1 MRIDS
6 ATLFE
11 APPEFKQKARLR
23 DFDQYKE
30 MYERSMRDPEG
41 FWSEMAEDV
50 SWYKKWDRVIDADF
64 DEPRV
69 AWFLGGKTNASYNCL
84 DRHLNSFRKN
94 KAAFIYEGENGRE
107 RILTY
112 QCLHDL
118 VCRFANVLKKKGV
131 KKGDRIAIYLPMI
144 PELPISMLAA
154 CRIGAIH
161 SVVFAGFSA
170 ESLRKRI
177 LDSRAKLLITADGS
191 FRGDKKVELKRNAD
205 EALVECPEVESC
217 IVCRNIG
224 IQTDMTA
231 GRDSFWDE
239 DLTASDIS
247 PVCDPVVMDAE
258 DPLFIL
264 YTSGSTGKPK
274 GILHTTGGYLV
285 YVIQTMKW
293 IFDLKEEDTYWCTAD
308 IGWITGHSYTV
319 YGPLLCGATSVLF
332 DGIPTYP
339 RPDRLW
345 EVIEKYRVNT
355 FYTAPT
361 VIRALAKEGE
371 SWPERHDLSSLRLLG
386 SVGEVINPKAWLWFH
401 SIIGKGRCPIVDT
414 WWQTETGGVMISPV
428 PGAIPL
434 KPGSATFPFFGVDA
448 AVIDDDGNEAPA
460 DKDGYLV
467 IKRPWPGMMRGVYGE
482 PERFKNVYFSQ
493 FPGKY
498 FTGDGARIDQD
509 GYFWLIGR
517 IDDVINVS
525 GHRLGTAE
533 VESALVAHPKVAEAA
548 VVGYAHEIK
557 GQAIYAFV
565 VLNSGVDRAGLQ
577 EELTKHVRRE
587 IGPIA
592 TPERIQIVNALPK
605 TRSGKIMRRIL
616 RNVAEA
622 KFEQL
627 GDISTLAEP
636 SVIDELIAGREEVIL

>member
-1 MRIDS
+1 MKVES
-6 ATLFE
+6 ADLFE
-11 APPEFKQKARLR
+11 VPREFRQRARLQ
-23 DFDQYKE
+23 DFNQYKE
-30 MYERSMRDPEG
+30 MYDRSIRDPEG
-41 FWSEMAEDV
+41 FWSEMAEDI
-50 SWYKKWDRVIDADF
+50 SWFKKWDKVIDADF

-94 KAAFIYEGENGRE
+94 KAAFICEGDFGRQ

-112 QCLHDL
+112 QYLHDL
-118 VCRFANVLKKKGV
+118 VCRFANVLKKKGIR
-131 KKGDRIAIYLPMI
+131 KGDRIAIYLPMI
-144 PELPISMLAA
+144 PELPVSMLAA
-154 CRIGAIH
+154 SRIGAIH
-161 SVVFAGFSA
+161 NVIFAGFSA
-170 ESLRKRI
+170 ESLRRRI
-177 LDSRAKLLITADGS
+177 LDSKAKLLITADGS
-191 FRGDKKVELKRNAD
+191 FRGEKKVELKKNAD
-205 EALVECPEVESC
+205 EALTECPEVEAC

-224 IQTDMTA
+224 IPMDMVS
-231 GRDSFWDE
+231 GRDSLWDE
-239 DLTASDIS
+239 ELAAPGIS
-247 PVCDPVVMDAE
+247 PICDPEAMDSE
-258 DPLFIL
+258 DPLFVL

-285 YVIQTMKW
+285 YAAQTMKW
-293 IFDLKEEDTYWCTAD
+293 IFDIKEEDTFWCTAD

-339 RPDRLW
+339 EPDRLW
-345 EVIEKYRVNT
+345 EVVEKYRVNT

-371 SWPERHDLSSLRLLG
+371 SWPGRHDLSSLRLLG
-386 SVGEVINPKAWLWFH
+386 SVGEVINPKAWRWFH
-401 SIIGKGRCPIVDT
+401 SVIGKGRCPVVDT
-414 WWQTETGGVMISPV
+414 WWQTETGGVMISPL
-428 PGAIPL
+428 PGAMSL
-434 KPGSATFPFFGVDA
+434 KPGSAAFPFFGVEA
-448 AVIDDDGNEAPA
+448 AVLDDDGNEAAA
-460 DKDGYLV
+460 DTDGYLV
-467 IKRPWPGMMRGVYGE
+467 IKRPWPGMMRAVYGE
-482 PERFKNVYFSQ
+482 PERFRSVYFSQ

-498 FTGDGARIDQD
+498 FTGDGAKIDRD

-533 VESALVAHPKVAEAA
+533 VESALVSHPKVAEAA
-548 VVGYAHEIK
+548 VVGYSHEIK

-565 VLNSGVDRAGLQ
+565 VLNSGEDKAGLHN
-577 EELTKHVRRE
+577 ELTKHVRKE

-616 RNVAEA
+616 KNVAEA
-622 KFEQL
+622 RFEQL
-627 GDISTLAEP
+627 GDISTLADP
-636 SVIDELIAGREEVIL
+636 SVIEELIAGREEIIL